1 MGSDTAS
8 RKPETRAPQNQ
19 KDHWKIW
26 TSGGVLDLKFEM
38 AIRDCGAAN
47 FKIYATGGKMRMRWG
62 VADSPLETTGGF
74 GHCLIE
80 RSLMQV

>member
-1 MGSDTAS
+1 
-8 RKPETRAPQNQ
+8 
-19 KDHWKIW
+19 
-26 TSGGVLDLKFEM
+26 M

>member
-1 MGSDTAS
+1 LDFWRSFGFEVRLENPRLRGS
-8 RKPETRAPQNQ
+8 EFQ
-19 KDHWKIW
+19 
-26 TSGGVLDLKFEM
+26 
-38 AIRDCGAAN
+38 
-47 FKIYATGGKMRMRWG
+47 IYATGGKMRMRWG